1 MEAHPGYMTWCVN
14 CNWNIY
20 GEGNQG
26 REYISEKLYNPTG
39 EQISDPLL
47 QDFKYSMDRSL
58 PFTKKSFLTYL
69 IAFIVHI
76 STLAILGVAIYFF
89 STNSTGLSLLGIALV
104 MLWIG
109 VILPYRKQFP
119 GRVIRREDF
128 PELYG
133 MIDEIGERMNV
144 PPVDMIII
152 NEEYIGYALHLKR
165 KKRALVLGIPLYS
178 ALTLEEKIAAISHHM
193 SQLAHPNISHNF
205 FIERAKHV
213 LHAWLE
219 TIDPEGSGLLYW
231 VVFPIIIFRRLL
243 FMIVGGMYILLISSM
258 RPEMNRV
265 FYIADHEASQTA
277 GSEAV
282 VSLFLKL
289 EMEGLFVLTAEQVA
303 EYQHNKELYEEF
315 RSRISAIPKQEIIR
329 LQRLQR
335 MQDTQDEVYHP
346 PLLYRLELIKEHWV
360 MIPAYRPDAA
370 KERRIMEEFR
380 RLEQTSQ
387 KILLSDMRGN

>member
-1 MEAHPGYMTWCVN
+1 M
-14 CNWNIY
+14 
-20 GEGNQG
+20 Q
-26 REYISEKLYNPTG
+26 
-39 EQISDPLL
+39 
-47 QDFKYSMDRSL
+47 
-58 PFTKKSFLTYL
+58 
-69 IAFIVHI
+69 
-76 STLAILGVAIYFF
+76 
-89 STNSTGLSLLGIALV
+89 
-104 MLWIG
+104 
-109 VILPYRKQFP
+109 
-119 GRVIRREDF
+119 
-128 PELYG
+128 
-133 MIDEIGERMNV
+133 
-144 PPVDMIII
+144 
-152 NEEYIGYALHLKR
+152 
-165 KKRALVLGIPLYS
+165 
-178 ALTLEEKIAAISHHM
+178 
-193 SQLAHPNISHNF
+193 
-205 FIERAKHV
+205 
-213 LHAWLE
+213 
-219 TIDPEGSGLLYW
+219 GSGLLYW

-265 FYIADHEASQTA
+265 FYITDHEASQTA